1 MPFRTKCLRNLYN
14 KIQLESTSP
23 LKFCPFKH
31 SRWRPLLKIEKKW
44 FVAATWPWVV
54 QHILGFFSK
63 FILIRH
69 IMKKHQNLLLRNLGW
84 NELWLANFQ
93 YIYDAC
99 VHTNEG
105 VGKRSRMMQA
115 IVVKFHPLSVI
126 IKNCNLLLWNHWAN
140 WNQTWYKCSLDGA
153 LKIGGFFSTGN
164 K

>member
-1 MPFRTKCLRNLYN
+1 
-14 KIQLESTSP
+14 
-23 LKFCPFKH
+23 
-31 SRWRPLLKIEKKW
+31 
-44 FVAATWPWVV
+44 
-54 QHILGFFSK
+54 
-63 FILIRH
+63 
-69 IMKKHQNLLLRNLGW
+69 MKKHQNLLLRNLGW

-153 LKIGGFFSTGN
+153 LKIGGFFQPEIN
-164 K
+164 KNKFQRCQKRRFLFLYVEHLFSNYFDELFFFMLLIKLFLWSMPTDF